1 MILQAEKIL
10 PFEVLQQ
17 WQWIDVH
24 KEVSIKPEPGMIFE
38 PTAGLPEVKPFHS
51 IEPLIIKHN

>member
-1 MILQAEKIL
+1 MILRGKKIL
-10 PFEVLQQ
+10 PSEVLLQ
-17 WQWIDVH
+17 WQWTDVH

-51 IEPLIIKHN
+51 AEPLITKHN